1 MTNNNKWQKTTN
13 KILVFSLNLS
23 NCRTLWVPPAYP
35 QKTTNYKQQ
44 ETTTNTA
51 IYLSILLSSWRALLF
66 LRVATRAPG
75 PRMSNLPT
83 RSLAWKNS
91 LKKSFRSDQDDFGS
105 SYVTTPEYHVWSRP
119 LSAPFLISHSQA
131 GSTTTCEGEWSS
143 CLSLTI
149 TFPSAWTSSWDF
161 SPLIQVYSIRVS
173 NLAQKICSK
182 SLSGATKTTSGHHM
196 WQHKSL
202 TCDREWSSCLSL
214 KYCTCYCY
222 AKEL

>member
-1 MTNNNKWQKTTN
+1 MKWPLLRIDIPCN
-13 KILVFSLNLS
+13 VLRASALL
-23 NCRTLWVPPAYP
+23 CWA
-35 QKTTNYKQQ
+35 
-44 ETTTNTA
+44 
-51 IYLSILLSSWRALLF
+51 LLSRWRALF
-66 LRVATRAPG
+66 LLSAAAAAPG

-83 RSLAWKNS
+83 RSLAWNNS
-91 LKKSFRSDQDDFGS
+91 LKKSFKSDQDDFGTS
-105 SYVTTPEYHVWSRP
+105 CVTTTEYHVLSRP
-119 LSAPFLISHSQA
+119 LSAPFLISHTQA
-131 GSTTTCEGEWSS
+131 GSTTCEGKWSS
-143 CLSLTI
+143 TCLSLTI
-149 TFPSAWTSSWDF
+149 TFASAWTSSWDF

-222 AKEL
+222 AKERYSLSIIHVLILILIFDIHQLTGALFWGS

>member
-1 MTNNNKWQKTTN
+1 MVFCYFSTCPSAE
-13 KILVFSLNLS
+13 ILVFSLNLS

-66 LRVATRAPG
+66 LRVAASAPG
-75 PRMSNLPT
+75 TRMSNLPT
-83 RSLAWKNS
+83 RSLAWNNS
-91 LKKSFRSDQDDFGS
+91 LKKSFKSDQDDFGTS
-105 SYVTTPEYHVWSRP
+105 CVTTTEYHVLSRP
-119 LSAPFLISHSQA
+119 LSAPFLISHTQA
-131 GSTTTCEGEWSS
+131 GSTTCEGKWSS
-143 CLSLTI
+143 TCLSLTI
-149 TFPSAWTSSWDF
+149 TFASAWTSSWDF

-182 SLSGATKTTSGHHM
+182 RLSGATKTTLGHHM

-202 TCDREWSSCLSL
+202 MSDRE
-214 KYCTCYCY
+214 
-222 AKEL
+222 